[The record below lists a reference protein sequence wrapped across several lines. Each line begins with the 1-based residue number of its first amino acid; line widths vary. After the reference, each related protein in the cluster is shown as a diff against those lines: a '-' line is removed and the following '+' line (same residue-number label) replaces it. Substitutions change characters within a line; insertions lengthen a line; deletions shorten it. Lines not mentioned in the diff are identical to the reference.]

1 MLAAARFVLLQL
13 LKKKWGIQ
21 EGGKV
26 FLFQEVLAKALV
38 IKEKEAAS

>member
-13 LKKKWGIQ
+13 LKQKWGIQ
-21 EGGKV
+21 EGGMV

-38 IKEKEAAS
+38 VKEKETAS